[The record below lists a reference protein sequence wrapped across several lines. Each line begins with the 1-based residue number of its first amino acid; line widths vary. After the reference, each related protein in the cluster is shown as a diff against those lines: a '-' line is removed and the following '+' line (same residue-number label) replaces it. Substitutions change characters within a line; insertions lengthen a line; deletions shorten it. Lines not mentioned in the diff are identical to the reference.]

1 MTTSFEEAV
10 RRLTSEPADFLGLSS
25 KGRIA
30 CGKDADLVLFDPAT
44 IKPLPHEWRAD
55 LPTGRG
61 RLVERSEGIAYSI
74 VQGQILFDQYQH
86 QGNFPG
92 QLLTAA

>member
-1 MTTSFEEAV
+1 V
-10 RRLTSEPADFLGLSS
+10 DFTGLSN
-25 KGRIA
+25 KGCTA
-30 CGKDADLVLFDPAT
+30 CGKDADLVLFAPAA

-55 LPTGRG
+55 LRAGRG

-74 VQGQILFDQYQH
+74 VHAQILFDQYEH